1 MTTLIHKIQQ
11 YSIFP
16 TTCPRV
22 IHIIHNIHNN
32 DHLLLTHFSFNFY
45 YAIIGT
51 GRKYAGYTKITFRRT
66 SAFTMGS
73 LTLTTKADYGYTSV
87 SNIFIKNF
95 IPGANGEFVKGYLY
109 LLHLISTGNTNISV
123 SLLADTFNQTEAD
136 IMRAL
141 RYWDKLDVISL
152 TFAGTNDSLSNVT
165 INDLSGYDINGM
177 GGRGINSGSMASD
190 TLSDKAVSAGGNAAS
205 DNLMSSSVS
214 LTDKD
219 NFNGAAASMKHHVEP
234 SSMQYSAEKIS
245 ELSADEN
252 FSMLLYVIESYLG
265 RPLSIKE
272 TNAIVYFYDSLDFSI
287 ELIDYLFEYCVE
299 HNKKSINYIEK
310 VALAWA
316 DKDIHT
322 VTEAK
327 EEVSNHTDSVYQ
339 IMKAFGIS
347 NRDPGQHERAMI
359 SKWADTYCFD
369 TDIIIEACNRTIKA
383 IHQPSF
389 EYADTILSKWKNA
402 NVTTMEDIRKDDAAY
417 AASNS
422 SKTKYQNTAKSGN
435 SRFNNFQQRDKRSD
449 DWYNSL
455 LGNNS

>member
-1 MTTLIHKIQQ
+1 
-11 YSIFP
+11 
-16 TTCPRV
+16 
-22 IHIIHNIHNN
+22 
-32 DHLLLTHFSFNFY
+32 
-45 YAIIGT
+45 
-51 GRKYAGYTKITFRRT
+51 
-66 SAFTMGS
+66 MGN
-73 LTLTTKADYGYTSV
+73 LTLTTKNNYGYTAI
-87 SNIFIKNF
+87 SNIFISSF
-95 IPGANGEFVKGYLY
+95 VPEANGEFVKVYLY
-109 LLHLISTGNTNISV
+109 LLHLISTGNSNISI

-141 RYWDKLDVISL
+141 RYWDKLNVISL
-152 TFAGTNDSLSNVT
+152 TFAGNNDSLSNIT
-165 INDLSGYDINGM
+165 INDFSSD
-177 GGRGINSGSMASD
+177 NS
-190 TLSDKAVSAGGNAAS
+190 AAS
-205 DNLMSSSVS
+205 TTKADFNNTTFPETAKLASS
-214 LTDKD
+214 
-219 NFNGAAASMKHHVEP
+219 AAIAPTVPAAPSYNISEAPKHVEP

-245 ELSADEN
+245 ELNSDEN

-316 DKDIHT
+316 DKGIHT

-389 EYADTILSKWKNA
+389 EYADTILSKWKSSNI
-402 NVTTMEDIRKDDAAY
+402 TTMADIKKDDAAY
-417 AASNS
+417 AASSN
-422 SKTKYQNTAKSGN
+422 SKTRYQSSAKTGSTK
-435 SRFNNFQQRDKRSD
+435 FNNFQQRDKKSD

-455 LGNNS
+455 LSNNN

>member
-1 MTTLIHKIQQ
+1 MNT
-11 YSIFP
+11 
-16 TTCPRV
+16 
-22 IHIIHNIHNN
+22 
-32 DHLLLTHFSFNFY
+32 
-45 YAIIGT
+45 
-51 GRKYAGYTKITFRRT
+51 
-66 SAFTMGS
+66 
-73 LTLTTKADYGYTSV
+73 LTLTTKNDYGYTSV
-87 SNIFIKNF
+87 SNIFINRF
-95 IPGANGEFVKGYLY
+95 VPEANGDFVKVYLY
-109 LLHLISTGNTNISV
+109 LLHLISIGSSNISI

-141 RYWDKLDVISL
+141 RYWDKLNVISL
-152 TFAGTNDSLSNVT
+152 TFAGDNDSLSNIT
-165 INDLSGYDINGM
+165 INNLNDNPVSINADINNINNIVNNNTGN
-177 GGRGINSGSMASD
+177 INSVNNNNDININNSS
-190 TLSDKAVSAGGNAAS
+190 LLNNAA
-205 DNLMSSSVS
+205 NLNNSNR
-214 LTDKD
+214 TNNDRANIDKT
-219 NFNGAAASMKHHVEP
+219 NISKHVEP
-234 SSMQYSAEKIS
+234 SSVQYSAEKIS
-245 ELSADEN
+245 ELNSDEN

-272 TNAIVYFYDSLDFSI
+272 TNAIVYFYDSLNFSI

-316 DKDIHT
+316 DKNIHT

-369 TDIIIEACNRTIKA
+369 TDITIEACNRTIKA

-389 EYADTILSKWKNA
+389 EYADTILSKWKSSNIS
-402 NVTTMEDIRKDDAAY
+402 TMADIRRDDAAY
-417 AASNS
+417 AASNN
-422 SKTKYQNTAKSGN
+422 SKTKYQNTSKSG
-435 SRFNNFQQRDKRSD
+435 STKFNNFQQRDKKSD

-455 LGNNS
+455 LSNNN

>member
-1 MTTLIHKIQQ
+1 
-11 YSIFP
+11 
-16 TTCPRV
+16 
-22 IHIIHNIHNN
+22 
-32 DHLLLTHFSFNFY
+32 
-45 YAIIGT
+45 
-51 GRKYAGYTKITFRRT
+51 
-66 SAFTMGS
+66 MGN
-73 LTLTTKADYGYTSV
+73 LTLTTKNNYGYTAI
-87 SNIFIKNF
+87 SNIFISSF
-95 IPGANGEFVKGYLY
+95 VPEANGEFVKVYLY
-109 LLHLISTGNTNISV
+109 LLHLISTGNSNISI

-141 RYWDKLDVISL
+141 RYWDKLNVISL
-152 TFAGTNDSLSNVT
+152 TFAGNNDSLSNIT
-165 INDLSGYDINGM
+165 INDF
-177 GGRGINSGSMASD
+177 NSDNS
-190 TLSDKAVSAGGNAAS
+190 AAS
-205 DNLMSSSVS
+205 TTKADFNNTTFPETAKLASS
-214 LTDKD
+214 
-219 NFNGAAASMKHHVEP
+219 AAIAPTVPAAPSYNISEVPKHVEP

-245 ELSADEN
+245 ELNSDEN

-316 DKDIHT
+316 DKGIHT

-389 EYADTILSKWKNA
+389 EYADTILSKWKSSNI
-402 NVTTMEDIRKDDAAY
+402 TTKADIKKDDAAY
-417 AASNS
+417 AASSN
-422 SKTKYQNTAKSGN
+422 SKTRYQSSAKTGSTK
-435 SRFNNFQQRDKRSD
+435 FNNFQQRDKKSD

-455 LGNNS
+455 LSNNN

>member
-1 MTTLIHKIQQ
+1 
-11 YSIFP
+11 
-16 TTCPRV
+16 
-22 IHIIHNIHNN
+22 
-32 DHLLLTHFSFNFY
+32 
-45 YAIIGT
+45 
-51 GRKYAGYTKITFRRT
+51 
-66 SAFTMGS
+66 MGN
-73 LTLTTKADYGYTSV
+73 LTLTTKNNYGYTAI
-87 SNIFIKNF
+87 SNIFISSF
-95 IPGANGEFVKGYLY
+95 VPEANGEFVKVYLY
-109 LLHLISTGNTNISV
+109 LLHLISTGNSNISI

-141 RYWDKLDVISL
+141 RYWDKLNVISL
-152 TFAGTNDSLSNVT
+152 TFAGNNDSLSNIT
-165 INDLSGYDINGM
+165 INDFS
-177 GGRGINSGSMASD
+177 
-190 TLSDKAVSAGGNAAS
+190 S
-205 DNLMSSSVS
+205 DNSATS
-214 LTDKD
+214 TTKAD
-219 NFNGAAASMKHHVEP
+219 FNNTTFPETAKLASAAAIAPTVPAALSYNISEGPKYVEP

-245 ELSADEN
+245 ELNSDEN

-316 DKDIHT
+316 DKGIHT

-389 EYADTILSKWKNA
+389 EYADTILSKWKSSNI
-402 NVTTMEDIRKDDAAY
+402 TTMADIKKDDAAY
-417 AASNS
+417 AASSNNKTRYQS
-422 SKTKYQNTAKSGN
+422 SAKTGSTK
-435 SRFNNFQQRDKRSD
+435 FNNFQQRDKKSD

-455 LGNNS
+455 LSNNN